1 MANQMIALQARAPQ
15 ADLLGGAIRNNAA
28 LINNIMQQ
36 RAMERQNALA
46 EQELRFKKAQEQRLA
61 QQETR
66 AASKAEIEE
75 AAARFAFHRDQ
86 AVQVRSPEGYV
97 NWLNGVAEDSPDV
110 ARAFALNLPPE
121 KFTPEAL
128 TFMIGTAEQAFNA
141 RYPKAVASTQ
151 VSPEGGLMT
160 SVASGIPGAS
170 YAVPQPDIS
179 QPITPAAPAVLAPA
193 PAAPTTKLSPPPAN
207 GPSAAFRQNFSDFV
221 SAPPEAID
229 AAAAAILK
237 GTPINDPVL
246 RDLSPKDFQEAQR
259 RASRLVLDK
268 TAFSPGGEDMGVA
281 AVQPLTVENAPQII
295 QTAIQNGVIDQSHV
309 EQLRQMVGPENDA
322 ALAQWMRQ
330 NNVRIQPAGE
340 PSLRSAVY
348 RPQQS
353 DAAMLEQVQYDPS
366 AYRQAQ
372 AKSPMQSPMPG
383 SAIVPLPRVRGQAAA
398 EEGGKQGVRVATEP
412 VIVGASE
419 EAKNLAELKK
429 NLPKARGAL
438 DLAVKQLD
446 RDLADVD
453 YVLRNPARQM
463 VVGTIEG
470 RLPSFVNMFR
480 PGGQDAQNVQSRLDK
495 INAKSVVTHLQA
507 MREASPQGSSLF
519 GQVTEYEDRL
529 VKALAG
535 LDQAQDEPTF
545 DRALQEY
552 RGVIADMR
560 QNLPRVF
567 NDTYKAVGG
576 SASVRPLPAGGKA
589 GPTMDDIAYL
599 RRNITK
605 KGVAEGF
612 MRTFGQQAF
621 NEAVGRR

>member
-15 ADLLGGAIRNNAA
+15 APNIGGMAAQYGNTMANLAVMKEKQAAVERANAF
-28 LINNIMQQ
+28 
-36 RAMERQNALA
+36 RQLVSDPGFDPANP
-46 EQELRFKKAQEQRLA
+46 EHVKLA
-61 QQETR
+61 QSLDPAGAEKIVS
-66 AASKAEIEE
+66 AADARRE
-75 AAARFAFHRDQ
+75 ANLKYIGNLTQNFRDQ
-86 AVQVRSPEGYV
+86 LAVIDPNDKAAYGALREEIVKAVPGWGSRLPTADQWNADTRLRTIMKADDVISKTIATPTASVQFAPGGEAF
-97 NWLNGVAEDSPDV
+97 GVTVGGMGAP
-110 ARAFALNLPPE
+110 RADEVIVQSRPAGDG
-121 KFTPEAL
+121 
-128 TFMIGTAEQAFNA
+128 GTA
-141 RYPKAVASTQ
+141 
-151 VSPEGGLMT
+151 
-160 SVASGIPGAS
+160 
-170 YAVPQPDIS
+170 
-179 QPITPAAPAVLAPA
+179 TPSAAPATNAPA
-193 PAAPTTKLSPPPAN
+193 RATRGSATTPQDLLEQGVDPNSI
-207 GPSAAFRQNFSDFV
+207 PSGN
-221 SAPPEAID
+221 P
-229 AAAAAILK
+229 L
-237 GTPINDPVL
+237 DPV
-246 RDLSPKDFQEAQR
+246 
-259 RASRLVLDK
+259 
-268 TAFSPGGEDMGVA
+268 AFTPGGEAMGIA

-348 RPQQS
+348 RPGQ
-353 DAAMLEQVQYDPS
+353 DAAPQMQE
-366 AYRQAQ
+366 AQ
-372 AKSPMQSPMPG
+372 AGTNAVGTQFRGRDPMQSPMPG
-383 SAIVPLPRVRGQAAA
+383 TAIVPLPRVRGQAAA

-438 DLAVKQLD
+438 DLAVKQLN

-463 VVGTIEG
+463 VVGVIEG

-480 PGGQDAQNVQSRLDK
+480 SHGQDAQNVQSRLDK

-545 DRALQEY
+545 DLALQDY
-552 RGVIADMR
+552 RGVIADIR

-567 NDTYKAVGG
+567 NETYKAVGG
-576 SASVRPLPAGGKA
+576 SASVRPLPPGGKA

-605 KGVAEGF
+605 KGVADGF
-612 MRTFGQQAF
+612 LKTFGQQAF
-621 NEAVGRR
+621 NEAIGRR